1 MMASIMRV
9 VSRERIRHPCV
20 TATPLPLEVRAVF
33 GEPRRM
39 DAQESACSTS
49 FEARKSAAQLRRR
62 ALLPSERER
71 AHPGMTTSRNDIDQI
86 TQRQRQ

>member
-1 MMASIMRV
+1 MMASLMRV
-9 VSRERIRHPCV
+9 VSELHDRHP
-20 TATPLPLEVRAVF
+20 EVRAIF

-39 DAQESACSTS
+39 DAEEGACGTS
-49 FEARKSAAQLRRR
+49 VEARKS

-71 AHPGMTTSRNDIDQI
+71 AHPGMTASRNDIDQI

>member
-1 MMASIMRV
+1 MMAGMMHV
-9 VSRERIRHPCV
+9 MNELHDCHP
-20 TATPLPLEVRAVF
+20 EVRAVF

-39 DAQESACSTS
+39 DAEEGACSTS
-49 FEARKSAAQLRRR
+49 FEARKS

-71 AHPGMTTSRNDIDQI
+71 AHPGMTDDIDQI